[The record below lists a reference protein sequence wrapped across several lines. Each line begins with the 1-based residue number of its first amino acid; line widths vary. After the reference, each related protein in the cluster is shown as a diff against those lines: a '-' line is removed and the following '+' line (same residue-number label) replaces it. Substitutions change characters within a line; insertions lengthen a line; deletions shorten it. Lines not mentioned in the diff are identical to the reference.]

1 MITLAELV
9 DAGEAQVR
17 LEKYIKQHEEKLI
30 QLKEE
35 HRKLSQETLPNMMA
49 EIGLMSFKL
58 ADGSEI
64 GIADMYYAKIPE
76 DNYAAFQ
83 WLREN
88 DMDGIIKTQV
98 TLNFGKGEDEELQKI
113 EKLLQEAGVMPVVKS
128 TVHHSTLKAF
138 VKEQLTKGAPIPLDA
153 FGAGSFRASVV
164 KK

>member
-17 LEKYIKQHEEKLI
+17 LEKYIKQHEEKLV

-64 GIADMYYAKIPE
+64 GIADMYYAKLPE
-76 DNYAAFQ
+76 DNYAAFS

-88 DMDGIIKTQV
+88 NMDGVIKTQV
-98 TLNFGKGEDEELQKI
+98 TLDFGKGDDERVQEVQKV
-113 EKLLQEAGVMPVVKS
+113 LQELGLIPTVKS
-128 TVHHSTLKAF
+128 TIHHMTLKAL